1 MPSICFSRRARLL
14 SPILTSRLIKSS
26 MHETTNGNPGNIQ
39 STAST
44 NEADLSRAFI
54 SQARTFLTEEYLPKI
69 ERCLEQ
75 LSDDQIWWRANPE
88 ANSVGNLILHLSG
101 NARQWIV
108 SGLGDQT
115 DQRRRQSEFDERGPV
130 ARDQLLGLIRNT
142 VAEVGAVL
150 AGFDSTRLLTQYAIQ
165 GTNATALA
173 AIFHVTEH
181 FSMHT
186 GQIIVL
192 TRMLANVDLNFY
204 DFSTGKPVHTW
215 HGPRTI
221 HETTRN

>member
-1 MPSICFSRRARLL
+1 
-14 SPILTSRLIKSS
+14 
-26 MHETTNGNPGNIQ
+26 MHETTNGNPGNNP
-39 STAST
+39 AADST
-44 NEADLSRAFI
+44 NDVDFSRAFI
-54 SQARTFLTEEYLPKI
+54 TQAREFLTEEYLPKI

-75 LSDDQIWWRANPE
+75 LSDDQIWWRANAE
-88 ANSVGNLILHLSG
+88 ANSIGNLILHLSG

-108 SGLGDQT
+108 CGLGDQT
-115 DQRRRQSEFDERGPV
+115 DRRRRQSEFDERGPV

-150 AGFDSTRLLTQYAIQ
+150 AGFDSTRLLTRYPIQ
-165 GTNATALA
+165 GTQATALA

-186 GQIIVL
+186 GQIIML
-192 TRMLANVDLNFY
+192 TKMLANVDLNFY

-215 HGPRTI
+215 HEPGTV
-221 HETTRN
+221 HETTGK